1 MFSERLVKLYFSID
15 GSAGVWAF
23 ALLVKRDKS
32 PKQIASKK

>member
-15 GSAGVWAF
+15 GSAGAWAF
-23 ALLVKRDKS
+23 APLVKRDKS